1 MTKRLLFISI
11 FAAMSTASIHAQE
24 TTRLKADIPFSF
36 HAGKTAMPAGSYAVQ
51 SGMVARG
58 FLGMRSESG
67 AAFVNIITVPGST
80 SRPTDN
86 AKLVFNKYG
95 GEYFLSEVW
104 TPNSTTVATLAKPAK
119 ELDLVAKGKIPEPT
133 ILIARLR

>member
-24 TTRLKADIPFSF
+24 STRLKADIPFSF
-36 HAGKTAMPAGSYAVQ
+36 HVGKTAMPAGSYMLQNGLVA
-51 SGMVARG
+51 SGI
-58 FLGMRSESG
+58 LSIRSESG
-67 AAFVNIITVPGST
+67 AGGVMIGTIPNSA

-86 AKLVFNKYG
+86 AKLVFHKYD

-104 TPNSTTVATLAKPAK
+104 TPNSTTVATLRKP
-119 ELDLVAKGKIPEPT
+119 PQ
-133 ILIARLR
+133 

>member
-24 TTRLKADIPFSF
+24 GTRLKADIPFSF
-36 HAGKTAMPAGSYAVQ
+36 HVGKSAMPAGSYALQ
-51 SGMVARG
+51 SGLVASG
-58 FLGMRSESG
+58 ILSIRSESG
-67 AAFVNIITVPGST
+67 AGSVMIGTIPGSA

-86 AKLVFNKYG
+86 AKLVFNKYD

-104 TPNSTTVATLAKPAK
+104 TPNSTTVATLRKPPQ
-119 ELDLVAKGKIPEPT
+119 ELDLVAKGMNPNRI
-133 ILIARLR
+133 ILAARRR

>member
-36 HAGKTAMPAGSYAVQ
+36 HVGKSAMTAGSYGLQ
-51 SGMVARG
+51 GDSARG
-58 FLGMRSESG
+58 GILTMRSDSG
-67 AAFVNIITVPGST
+67 SGTVIFNTIPDST

-95 GEYFLSEVW
+95 EEYFLSEVW
-104 TPNSTTVATLAKPAK
+104 TPNSTRFATLAKPRK
-119 ELDLVAKGKIPEPT
+119 ELDLVAKGKIPEQT

>member
-24 TTRLKADIPFSF
+24 GTRLKADIPFSF
-36 HAGKTAMPAGSYAVQ
+36 HVGKSAMPAGSYALQ
-51 SGMVARG
+51 SGLVARG
-58 FLGMRSESG
+58 ILSIRSESG
-67 AAFVNIITVPGST
+67 AGGVMIGTIPDSA

-86 AKLVFNKYG
+86 AKLVFNKYD

-104 TPNSTTVATLAKPAK
+104 TPNSTTVATLRKPPQ
-119 ELDLVAKGKIPEPT
+119 ELDLVAKGMNPNRI
-133 ILIARLR
+133 ILAARRR

>member
-36 HAGKTAMPAGSYAVQ
+36 HVGQSAMPAGTYGLQGDSL
-51 SGMVARG
+51 GRG
-58 FLGMRSESG
+58 LLTMRSDSG
-67 AAFVNIITVPGST
+67 SGTVIFPTIPDST
-80 SRPTDN
+80 SRPTN
-86 AKLVFNKYG
+86 SGKLVFNKYG
-95 GEYFLSEVW
+95 EEYFLSAVW
-104 TPNSTTVATLAKPAK
+104 TPNSTRVATLAKPRK
-119 ELDLVAKGKIPEPT
+119 ELDLVAKGKIPEQT

>member
-36 HAGKTAMPAGSYAVQ
+36 HVGQSAMPAGSYGLVGD
-51 SGMVARG
+51 SLGRG
-58 FLGMRSESG
+58 LLTMRSNSGSG
-67 AAFVNIITVPGST
+67 AVIFNTIPDSVLRPPVNG
-80 SRPTDN
+80 
-86 AKLVFNKYG
+86 KLVFHKYG
-95 GEYFLSEVW
+95 EEYFLSEVW
-104 TPNSTTVATLAKPAK
+104 TPNSTRVATLAKPRK
-119 ELDLVAKGKIPEPT
+119 ELDLVAKGKIPEQT

>member
-36 HAGKTAMPAGSYAVQ
+36 HVGKSAMPAGSYMVQ
-51 SGMVARG
+51 SGLVASG
-58 FLGMRSESG
+58 ILSIRSESG
-67 AAFVNIITVPGST
+67 AGGVMIGTIPDSA

-86 AKLVFNKYG
+86 AKLVFNKYD

-104 TPNSTTVATLAKPAK
+104 TPNSTTVATLRKPPQ
-119 ELDLVAKGKIPEPT
+119 ELDLVAKGKNPNRI
-133 ILIARLR
+133 ILAARRR

>member
-36 HAGKTAMPAGSYAVQ
+36 HVGKSAMPAGSYGLQGESA
-51 SGMVARG
+51 GRG
-58 FLGMRSESG
+58 ILTMRSDSG
-67 AAFVNIITVPGST
+67 PGTVIFNTIPDST

-95 GEYFLSEVW
+95 EEYFLSEVW
-104 TPNSTTVATLAKPAK
+104 TPNSTRVATLAKPRK